1 MHIGITRTII
11 QKVRAMEEF
20 MARLFG
26 TDGVRG
32 VANEKLTCDLAFKL
46 GQAGASVL
54 TSEVH
59 KARILI
65 GRDTRISGEM
75 LESALVAGIC
85 SVGAEAVVAGVIP
98 TSGVSYL
105 TRNYDADAGIVISAS
120 HNSAE
125 YNGIKFFN
133 AQGKKLPDEIED
145 HIENI
150 ILSGGEE
157 IELKTGVNVGRRV
170 RAANASAE
178 YKEFLIST
186 TDTSLR
192 GLKIVLDCAHGAASN
207 IAPRAFAE
215 LGADVV
221 PYYNTPDGTNINDNC
236 GSTHPGKL
244 RQLVA
249 ELGAD
254 MGFAFD
260 GDADRLIAVDE
271 HGIVVDGDQIMAICA
286 MDLKA
291 QGLLKKNTLVCTVMS
306 NLGLDIAMKAAGI
319 QTVKTRVGDRYVLE
333 EMERGDYS
341 LGGEQ
346 SGHIIFLD
354 HNATGDGILTGIQ
367 LASIVMR
374 SGKSLSKL
382 ADTVSILPQV
392 LVNARVKDE
401 HKEHIMEDEQVKK
414 QIDALEK
421 LFAGKGRVL
430 IRPSGTEPLVRV
442 MIEGPDKKEIERQAV
457 DMAKLIESRLA

>member
-1 MHIGITRTII
+1 
-11 QKVRAMEEF
+11 

-32 VANEKLTCDLAFKL
+32 VANEKLTCELAFKL

-98 TSGVSYL
+98 TSGVAYL

-120 HNSAE
+120 HNAAE

-145 HIENI
+145 RIESI
-150 ILSGGEE
+150 ISREE

-170 RAANASAE
+170 RAANAATE
-178 YKEFLIST
+178 YKEFLLSA
-186 TDTSLR
+186 TDTNLR
-192 GLKIVLDCAHGAASN
+192 GLKVVLDCAHGAAST
-207 IAPRAFAE
+207 IAPRAFIE

-236 GSTHPGKL
+236 GSTHPEKL
-244 RQLVA
+244 TQLVA

-291 QGLLKKNTLVCTVMS
+291 QGLLKQDTLVCTVMS
-306 NLGLDIAMKAAGI
+306 NLGLDIAMNAAGI
-319 QTVKTRVGDRYVLE
+319 RTVKTRVGDRYVLE
-333 EMERGDYS
+333 EMEKGGYS

-354 HNATGDGILTGIQ
+354 HNSTGDGILTGIQ

-374 SGKSLSKL
+374 SGKTLSKL
-382 ADTVSILPQV
+382 ADAVSILPQV

-401 HKEHIMEDEQVKK
+401 HKEHIMEDEQVKM